1 MDELSG
7 FVTAV
12 ALVRPDRSI
21 HSVEVASVK
30 KKMKDK
36 AFAAKVS
43 REGMRHGA
51 EVIGMPLDDLIA
63 EVIAALRA
71 AAPRLGLQGAA

>member
-1 MDELSG
+1 
-7 FVTAV
+7 
-12 ALVRPDRSI
+12 
-21 HSVEVASVK
+21 
-30 KKMKDK
+30 
-36 AFAAKVS
+36 
-43 REGMRHGA
+43 MRHGA